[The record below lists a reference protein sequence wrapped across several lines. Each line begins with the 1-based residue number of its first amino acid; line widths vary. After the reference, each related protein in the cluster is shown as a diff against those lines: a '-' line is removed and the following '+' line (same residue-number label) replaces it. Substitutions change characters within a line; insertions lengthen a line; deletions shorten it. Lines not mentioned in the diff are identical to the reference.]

1 MTNRTVPNSMHSGE
15 RRRILDSATAHRLAR
30 QATVARLIGH
40 DHFGPTID
48 IVSIVWIGTR
58 VYFYADGRS
67 RLGRSVLDSAVVLEV
82 DAEDGVRTTDSTV
95 VIHGIARAVVDVRL
109 EVLEDLL
116 PRPHSDGPPMHRLV
130 EVSPTSVSGV
140 ELARCPIADE
150 KDRPAR
156 RDTCPSGPVRVDSDS
171 ITVEIPTEPRP
182 RKFPVTTAA
191 IDGVV
196 RAVMIAEYGPASGV
210 SPDGHLL
217 RTAVLDRWPG
227 ARVLERRSA
236 GERGADPR
244 GYESFYVE
252 LEPSGC
258 RTDIDLVE
266 VSALFGR

>member
-1 MTNRTVPNSMHSGE
+1 M
-15 RRRILDSATAHRLAR
+15 
-30 QATVARLIGH
+30 
-40 DHFGPTID
+40 
-48 IVSIVWIGTR
+48 
-58 VYFYADGRS
+58 
-67 RLGRSVLDSAVVLEV
+67 
-82 DAEDGVRTTDSTV
+82 
-95 VIHGIARAVVDVRL
+95 
-109 EVLEDLL
+109 
-116 PRPHSDGPPMHRLV
+116 
-130 EVSPTSVSGV
+130 
-140 ELARCPIADE
+140 
-150 KDRPAR
+150 
-156 RDTCPSGPVRVDSDS
+156 
-171 ITVEIPTEPRP
+171 
-182 RKFPVTTAA
+182 TTAS

-227 ARVLERRSA
+227 ARVLERRNT